1 MRIYNTGFVSIEI
14 VVAYPDPGSSAF
26 LTPGSG
32 IQDGKK
38 SGFRIR
44 VKHPVWPDN
53 FSDSIVIRDPVP
65 F

>member
-1 MRIYNTGFVSIEI
+1 MRIYNTGFDSIEI
-14 VVAYPDPGSSAF
+14 VVADPGSSAF

-44 VKHPVWPDN
+44 IKHPGWPDHI
-53 FSDSIVIRDPVP
+53 SDSIVTIFCVKNT
-65 F
+65 